1 MLIGRN
7 FNKLCEKIL
16 LVTGEQAVNTA
27 GVKVSV
33 TELAERLDLDR
44 AEARNAFQY
53 LADLD
58 LISVETIGGP
68 FLYGH
73 ISLTTKGL
81 LKLKRIRINKSNLY
95 TSILTRFCSS
105 GIQYRYIG
113 CQVLQIQF

>member
-16 LVTGEQAVNTA
+16 LAAAEQADYGA
-27 GVKVSV
+27 GERVSV

-44 AEARNAFQY
+44 AEVRNAFQY

-68 FLYGH
+68 LLYGH
-73 ISLTTKGL
+73 ISLTNKGL
-81 LKLKRIRINKSNLY
+81 LKIKKMNNK
-95 TSILTRFCSS
+95 
-105 GIQYRYIG
+105 
-113 CQVLQIQF
+113 